1 MAQANGAARVADA
14 SGRLHRF
21 HNLVADGVGV
31 APRIRQV
38 HDYRSGP
45 RRPNIGSMA
54 ARRIALTLGLAL
66 VLLTPVSGAEAAG
79 GRTVGFAGSSWA
91 VKASTGV
98 VGPGPNVFSDSPDN
112 VWVDAAGQLHMRIT
126 NRDGQ
131 WRSAEVI
138 LDRSLGYG
146 TYRWTLASPV
156 GRLDPNVVL
165 GLFTWSDDAA
175 YNHREIDI
183 EVARWGN
190 PTSADNAQYVV
201 QPWDRSGNLVRFV
214 QPDVSPTTHEFTW
227 TQKSVSF
234 RSATATGQTISAYTY
249 RGPDVPKAGNERTRM
264 NLWLNGGSA
273 PTDGAEVEVVLSGFT
288 FTRR

>member
-1 MAQANGAARVADA
+1 MT
-14 SGRLHRF
+14 L
-21 HNLVADGVGV
+21 
-31 APRIRQV
+31 
-38 HDYRSGP
+38 
-45 RRPNIGSMA
+45 RRTA
-54 ARRIALTLGLAL
+54 LALTLAVGVLAPG
-66 VLLTPVSGAEAAG
+66 TGAEAAG
-79 GRTVGFAGSSWA
+79 GRTVAFAGSSWA

-98 VGPGPNVFSDSPDN
+98 VGPGPNVFSDSGQN
-112 VWVDAAGQLHMRIT
+112 VWVDAGGQLHMRIT

-131 WRSAEVI
+131 WQSAEVI

-183 EVARWGN
+183 EMARWGN
-190 PTSADNAQYVV
+190 STSAANAQYAV
-201 QPWDRSGNLVRFV
+201 QPWDGPGNLVRFT
-214 QPDVSPTTHEFTW
+214 QPDASPTTHEFTW

-234 RSATATGQTISAYTY
+234 RSATAAGQTISAWNYAG
-249 RGPDVPKAGNERTRM
+249 RNVPRAGNERTRM
-264 NLWLNGGSA
+264 NLWLNGGA
-273 PTDGAEVEVVLSGFT
+273 PPTNGAEVEVVLSGFR